1 MSDMNTVELQERTAR
16 ELAMLAR
23 AREVDPSVLAD
34 EAVRAYLRAER
45 HRALEEE
52 DKAYK
57 RLHPDLVHSIFG
69 EYAAV
74 HGGELV
80 DHDVDLL
87 ALYLRVEKRFEDLPV
102 LIRKVKSEP
111 EEVIVVR
118 SPRIEYE

>member
-1 MSDMNTVELQERTAR
+1 MNTVELDERTAR
-16 ELAMLAR
+16 ELANWAR
-23 AREVDPSVLAD
+23 ARAVDPSVLAS
-34 EAVRAYLRAER
+34 EAVRAHLRAER

-52 DKAYK
+52 DKAYQ
-57 RLHPDLVHSIFG
+57 RLHPDLVQSIYG

-74 HGGELV
+74 YGGELV
-80 DHDVDLL
+80 DHDADLL